1 MTQAQLLVQPLAP
14 QHDPPTLVDTHVHL
28 DDRVFDQDRD
38 EVVARSRQTHVG
50 IVLMS
55 TDLNNA
61 ERVIALAKRHGL
73 TCAIGVHPNTATTAD
88 DTLESTLKERAQEG
102 EVVALGEIGLD
113 YYRDNSPRALQHAV
127 LRRQLA
133 LALTLDL
140 PVVLHN
146 RQATDDLLSIV
157 KEFRG
162 LKGVFHSFMG
172 DTQEADAILELG
184 FFLGLGGSLTFK
196 KNEPLRQTVR
206 QLPLSSL
213 LLETDSP
220 YLTPVPLRG
229 RRNEPAY
236 VRHVANT
243 LAQIRDDSIE
253 HVASQTSANARRLF
267 GR

>member
-1 MTQAQLLVQPLAP
+1 VTQAQLLVQPLAP
-14 QHDPPTLVDTHVHL
+14 PHDLPALVDTHAHL

-38 EVVARSRQTHVG
+38 DVVARSRQTHVG

-61 ERVIALAKRHGL
+61 ERVIALAKRHAL
-73 TCAIGVHPNTATTAD
+73 TCAIGVHPNAATTAD
-88 DTLESTLKERAQEG
+88 DTLESTLKERAQEA

-113 YYRDNSPRALQHAV
+113 YYRDSPRALQHDV

-133 LALTLDL
+133 LALTLGL

-146 RQATDDLLSIV
+146 REATHDLLSIV

-172 DTQEADAILELG
+172 NHQEADDILELG

-236 VRHVANT
+236 VRHVAHT
-243 LAQIRDDSIE
+243 LAQIRGDSIE
-253 HVASQTSANARRLF
+253 RVASQTSANARRLF